1 MNDEILKELQYNG
14 AMLEEIRDQNKA
26 LLEGQKDQATR
37 ADVGRLEQRLDAL
50 ESNVKVIKAA
60 VKATNR
66 DVADVSRE
74 VEKHKGLPAHVAHG
88 HA

>member
-1 MNDEILKELQYNG
+1 MKKDYQILL
-14 AMLEEIRDQNKA
+14 LEEIRDQNKA

-37 ADVGRLEQRLDAL
+37 ADINRVGQQLDAL
-50 ESNVKVIKAA
+50 ESDVKVIKAA

-66 DVADVSRE
+66 DLAE
-74 VEKHKGLPAHVAHG
+74 HKSLPAHVAHG

>member
-1 MNDEILKELQYNG
+1 MKKDYQILL
-14 AMLEEIRDQNKA
+14 LEEIRDQNKA

-37 ADVGRLEQRLDAL
+37 ADINRVGQQLDAL
-50 ESNVKVIKAA
+50 ESDVKVIKVA

-66 DVADVSRE
+66 DLAE
-74 VEKHKGLPAHVAHG
+74 HKSLPAHVAHG